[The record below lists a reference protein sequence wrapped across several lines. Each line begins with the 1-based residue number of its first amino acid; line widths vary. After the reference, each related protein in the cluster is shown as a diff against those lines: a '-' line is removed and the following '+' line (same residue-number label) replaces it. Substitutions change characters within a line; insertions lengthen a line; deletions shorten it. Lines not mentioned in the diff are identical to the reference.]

1 MFKCVNVTDIDQ
13 MFQMISQNF
22 TIAIFMAKNY
32 IKIQTLSVILMFCR
46 LLFLQHHLKSKI
58 QVGVINMSTLS
69 LLDVIKTKSNTQ
81 LVFVLI
87 MSLFLSA
94 CGSGAGGGEDSI
106 ENSANVD
113 TQTPTETE
121 EQASEEV
128 AAVQITTQPQ
138 NVTKNAGENTS
149 FTVSAS
155 GGGSLSFQ
163 WRKNQQAIQGA
174 TSNSLTLSNLSE
186 SDGASYD
193 VLVSNSVGS
202 ITSFSALLT
211 VNTQIGIID
220 EPVIDPVVIVSQPQG
235 ITVNENDSASFSVQ
249 ITAGGEVTYQWLK
262 NGGIIDGANSIS
274 FSLNTVSANDE
285 AVYSVIVT
293 NSAGPV
299 VSNSASLS
307 ITAVQVASSIE
318 LTWDIPQAREDGS
331 DLALGEI
338 NGYIIA
344 YGTNENNM
352 STQLTVEG
360 ASTTNTILG
369 DLSTGIYFFTIA
381 TIDSDGVQGAYSSV
395 IQQSI

>member
-1 MFKCVNVTDIDQ
+1 M
-13 MFQMISQNF
+13 
-22 TIAIFMAKNY
+22 
-32 IKIQTLSVILMFCR
+32 SVIIFSTS
-46 LLFLQHHLKSKI
+46 LKKKNA
-58 QVGVINMSTLS
+58 GWGINMTTLN
-69 LLDVIKTKSNTQ
+69 LLDAIKTKSNAQ
-81 LVFVLI
+81 LAFILI
-87 MSLFLSA
+87 MSLLLSA
-94 CGSGAGGGEDSI
+94 CGAGAGGEDSI
-106 ENSANVD
+106 ESSENVAS
-113 TQTPTETE
+113 QTPTETE
-121 EQASEEV
+121 EQTPEEV
-128 AAVQITTQPQ
+128 AAVQITSQPQ
-138 NVTKNAGENTS
+138 NVTKNIGENTS

-174 TSNSLTLSNLSE
+174 ISHSLTLSNLSE

-193 VLVSNSVGS
+193 VLVSNSAGS

-211 VNTQIGIID
+211 VNTSVVIID

-249 ITAGGEVTYQWLK
+249 VTAGGEVAYQWLK
-262 NGGIIDGANSIS
+262 NGGIIDGAIS
-274 FSLNTVSANDE
+274 TSFNLSTVSANDE

-307 ITAVQVASSIE
+307 ITVVQVASSIE

-360 ASTTNTILG
+360 ASATNAILG
-369 DLSTGIYFFTIA
+369 NLTTGTYFFTIA